1 MLSNILFI
9 LLFITLNHKGIMV
22 LGLDEKDVNDYSY
35 LRRGVVS
42 WYLSCK
48 FPLHFTNLWQTDSFS
63 ALPKMLRHR
72 KWSLRLKAPGSAS
85 GSLVRPLWPLCKP
98 SCKQC
103 AKRSVPSTNWSNF
116 LSIFCRHHFNFE
128 TKIRFLCKELYFG
141 LMKNSLLC
149 ECVSCSNDATEGK
162 SPLY

>member
-103 AKRSVPSTNWSNF
+103 AKRSVSTSWSKF
-116 LSIFCRHHFNFE
+116 LSIFCRHHFFS
-128 TKIRFLCKELYFG
+128 KPKWDFCVKSY
-141 LMKNSLLC
+141 SLVSWRIIHFC
-149 ECVSCSNDATEGK
+149 EECVSGSNDATEAK

>member
-1 MLSNILFI
+1 MWSLVRTKSTWMTI
-9 LLFITLNHKGIMV
+9 
-22 LGLDEKDVNDYSY
+22 SY

-42 WYLSCK
+42 WNLSCK
-48 FPLHFTNLWQTDSFS
+48 LPLHFTNLWQNDSS
-63 ALPKMLRHR
+63 QLCR
-72 KWSLRLKAPGSAS
+72 KCCVIQWSLRLKAPGSAS

-98 SCKQC
+98 SCKEC
-103 AKRSVPSTNWSNF
+103 AKRSVPSTNWSKF
-116 LSIFCRHHFNFE
+116 LSIFCMHPFNFE